1 MNEPHVEVALQ
12 AAKLRIQACVSAAAQ
27 RLADTLSQTSGFSQL
42 EGRQVYAA
50 AQFDLRRKLSEFGRE
65 FADRLREKV
74 NERLRN
80 GRGGASTT
88 SGSRNLSSAS
98 WETLTLVDE
107 NEADQRVADERLAQ
121 QIGEQCEW
129 ELREL
134 DGYLAALLHGGEPD
148 PARNPLR
155 PDTVSLALR
164 CAIDVLSDDP
174 AVRRVLSHEFG
185 RSLGGAM
192 KACYAGIIV
201 ELRERGLRPVSLSVK
216 TVQGPGNDLPRE
228 VLRENSA
235 YQTSGFSHSSGGY
248 GNSVRDIAQAEQ
260 MLSSL
265 FGIAR
270 PPGPASGAGGL
281 RSIDDGLA
289 ALGGTGPAPGSGGRS
304 GANDARMLD
313 MLRRLAVAA
322 PTAVMPGP
330 AAAAPSNFAAGMAPT
345 MPGAMPPMDGLMA
358 VNVIRQHRDE
368 LLRASGAPLDHM
380 VIDVVSA
387 LFDQVL
393 SDPKVPPQLARQ
405 IARLQM
411 PVLRA
416 ALKDVGF
423 FSSRRHPVRR
433 FVNRVASLAA
443 AYEDLETGPGKE
455 FIDRVRALVQE
466 IVDGDFDQMDTYESK
481 LQEIESLIQQQ
492 STGADAPH
500 APAATLLRGKET
512 ELRIQQ
518 RYMRDL
524 KAKLDPLSLPEFV
537 RDFLAQVW
545 SQVQVQAG
553 GPSGSPERA
562 QRAQRAARELVM
574 SVQPKGDPQ
583 MRKSF
588 LLGLPQLMKDLN
600 EGLDSIRWPEKAKSA
615 FLGQL
620 LPKHAESLKTPP
632 QTDFEQRQ
640 LKYYLELALKVP
652 IPSIDDLDVASMPA
666 ELPPAE
672 EHAAPLTFSEEEA
685 QKVGLVDET
694 KVDWDGT
701 VDIDLGEG
709 EPGAA
714 AGGEAAANP
723 EEVDIVLDTL
733 SPQAATPTHGPQL
746 IHFLQTGIAYRMHVE
761 GRWQRV
767 RLTWVSPGRA
777 FFVFSHGKAH
787 EKTISMT
794 ARMLTRLCETER
806 FRAYEQAELIE
817 RATARARKQLAALSA
832 SSTRNAALSRH

>member
-1 MNEPHVEVALQ
+1 MNEPHVEAALQ
-12 AAKLRIQACVSAAAQ
+12 AAKLRIQACVSGAAE
-27 RLADTLSQTSGFSQL
+27 RLADTLGLQTAGAVQV
-42 EGRQVYAA
+42 EGRPAYAA
-50 AQFDLRRKLSEFGRE
+50 AQFDLRRKLADFNQG
-65 FADRLREKV
+65 FADRLREQVRDKTAAA
-74 NERLRN
+74 LR
-80 GRGGASTT
+80 
-88 SGSRNLSSAS
+88 SRNPTSRSLSTAS
-98 WETLTLVDE
+98 WDTLTLVEDDE
-107 NEADQRVADERLAQ
+107 VDERVAAERLSAQ
-121 QIGEQCEW
+121 IAEQCEW

-134 DGYLAALLHGGEPD
+134 DSYTAALLHGGEPD

-155 PDTVSLALR
+155 PDVVAQALR
-164 CAIDVLSDDP
+164 RSIDGITEDP
-174 AVRRVLSHEFG
+174 ASRRVLGHEFG
-185 RSLGGAM
+185 RALAGSM
-192 KACYAGIIV
+192 KACYAAVIG
-201 ELRERGLRPVSLSVK
+201 ELRERGIRPVGLAVK

-235 YQTSGFSHSSGGY
+235 YRTTGFSTSSGGY
-248 GNSVRDIAQAEQ
+248 ASSARDMSQAEQ
-260 MLSSL
+260 MLNSL

-270 PPGPASGAGGL
+270 PPGPAPGL
-281 RSIDDGLA
+281 PSLDDGLA
-289 ALGGTGPAPGSGGRS
+289 ALGGTGPAPGSQAARS
-304 GANDARMLD
+304 TAGDARMLD
-313 MLRRLAVAA
+313 MLRRIAAATPQGAADVAPPRA
-322 PTAVMPGP
+322 SGLGDPSAASMPG
-330 AAAAPSNFAAGMAPT
+330 T
-345 MPGAMPPMDGLMA
+345 MPMAGGMPSFDGLMA

-368 LLRASGAPLDHM
+368 LLRASGGTLDHM

-405 IARLQM
+405 IGRLQM

-416 ALKDVGF
+416 ALKDMGF

-443 AYEDLETGPGKE
+443 AYEDLDAGPGKE

-466 IVDGDFDQMDTYESK
+466 IVDGDFDQMDVYESK
-481 LQEIESLIQQQ
+481 LQEIEALIQAQ
-492 STGADAPH
+492 STGANAPH
-500 APAATLLRGKET
+500 APAATLLHGKET

-518 RYMRDL
+518 RYMREL
-524 KAKLDPLSLPEFV
+524 KAKLEPLSLPEFV

-545 SQVQVQAG
+545 SQVQVQAV
-553 GPSGSPERA
+553 GPSGSPELA

-583 MRKSF
+583 MRKAF

-600 EGLDSIRWPEKAKSA
+600 EGLDFIRWPDKAKSA
-615 FLGQL
+615 FLAQL

-632 QTDFEQRQ
+632 LTDFEQRQ

-652 IPSIDDLDVASMPA
+652 IPSAEDLAASPSMPA
-666 ELPPAE
+666 ELPPPE
-672 EHAAPLTFSEEEA
+672 QHAAPLTFSAEEA
-685 QKVGLVDET
+685 QKVGLVDES

-709 EPGAA
+709 ETDSGPG
-714 AGGEAAANP
+714 GTVST
-723 EEVDIVLDTL
+723 EEVDIVLDAL

-767 RLTWVSPGRA
+767 RLTWISPGRA
-777 FFVFSHGKAH
+777 FFVFSHGKSH

-806 FRAYEQAELIE
+806 FRAFEQAELIE
-817 RATARARKQLAALSA
+817 RATARARKQLAALTA
-832 SSTRNAALSRH
+832 STRSAALSRH